1 MKKKLLPILV
11 LTMVEIDT
19 YATTYMIVSQ
29 SDGTIVEYD
38 VKKVVD
44 VTFRSDSVDN
54 GTQNA
59 EKLPC
64 VTMCDNE
71 MAVKT
76 LNVVGINLSK
86 PLKAKFWD
94 GKGHNIIASTEDG
107 SIITWDS
114 FRATIKIPDGVAD
127 NGTIVFE
134 NEAGETETD
143 FIFRD
148 TRNLLITHDDPEYLN
163 LFNQDRPYVEY
174 YDEWNDSTIKMPD
187 KFVEL
192 KESIRKSENTRGD
205 FSVFWNVEGYS
216 AWTYSPNGESN
227 PNGVMPKYPTPFGCF
242 SESIASGE
250 TSFND
255 YVIKFE
261 VYVPKDYPIEGNGL
275 AIGFYDSEGYW
286 QDIRSY
292 CAFWQPS
299 RASFAKDA
307 DGVWQQSAIF
317 SEWHT
322 NDDWMTITIPMDEL
336 RYDFIS
342 RTYYYEAQ
350 NNRVNID
357 GSDYPYAG
365 LGDKENGLPFF
376 DLPQTARLAS
386 QLLGSKVKSIQG
398 IGFVLGE
405 ADQPNKSSRPF
416 IAVDNLRIVPKDN
429 NGAVYPLLKWG
440 QPTRDFYISPI
451 IGSCK

>member
-11 LTMVEIDT
+11 LTMVGIDT

-38 VKKVVD
+38 VEKVVD

-54 GTQNA
+54 GSQNA

-76 LNVVGINLSK
+76 LNVVGINLSE

-107 SIITWDS
+107 SIIIGDP
-114 FRATIKIPDGVAD
+114 FRATIEIPDGVAD

-163 LFNQDRPYVEY
+163 LFNQNRPDVES
-174 YDEWNDSTIKMPD
+174 NDSTIKMPD

-192 KESIRKSENTRGD
+192 KESILKSENTRGD
-205 FSVFWNVEGYS
+205 FSVFWNVDGYT
-216 AWTYSPNGESN
+216 AWSYSPNGDAN
-227 PNGVMPKYPTPFGCF
+227 PNGVKPKYPTPFGCF
-242 SESIASGE
+242 SESIANGE

-261 VYVPKDYPIEGNGL
+261 VYVPGEYPINGNGF
-275 AIGFYDSEGYW
+275 AISFYDDIW
-286 QDIRSY
+286 LDIRQY

-299 RASFAKDA
+299 KASFPKDA
-307 DGVWQQSAIF
+307 DG
-317 SEWHT
+317 EWHSPAT
-322 NDDWMTITIPMDEL
+322 FDNWTSGGDWMTITIPMEEL
-336 RYDFIS
+336 RYNFMLKGYYCSPQTDRVIS
-342 RTYYYEAQ
+342 
-350 NNRVNID
+350 D

-365 LGDKENGLPFF
+365 FGDNDNGLPFF
-376 DLPQTARLAS
+376 DLPENAKLAS
-386 QLLGSKVKSIQG
+386 QLLSSEVESIQNIG
-398 IGFVLGE
+398 IIF
-405 ADQPNKSSRPF
+405 AQTDQPNQSSHPF

-429 NGAVYPLLKWG
+429 NGAVYPMLKWG
-440 QPTRDFYISPI
+440 QSTRDFYINPI

>member
-1 MKKKLLPILV
+1 MKKKLIPILV
-11 LTMVEIDT
+11 STMFGIGSS
-19 YATTYMIVSQ
+19 ATTYMIVKQ
-29 SDGTIVEYD
+29 SDGSSVEYD
-38 VKKVVD
+38 VEKVVE
-44 VTFRSDSVDN
+44 VTFRRDSVAN
-54 GTQNA
+54 GAQNNG
-59 EKLPC
+59 KLPC

-76 LNVVGINLSK
+76 LKVCGMNLSG

-94 GKGHNIIASTEDG
+94 GTGHNIIATTEDG
-107 SIITWDS
+107 SIVVYGQNRAKIT
-114 FRATIKIPDGVAD
+114 IPEGVAD

-134 NEAGETETD
+134 NEFGEAETN

-163 LFNQDRPYVEY
+163 LFNQDRPYEEY
-174 YDEWNDSTIKMPD
+174 YSEWNDSTIKMPD
-187 KFVEL
+187 AFIEL

-205 FSVFWNVEGYS
+205 FSVFWDVEGYS
-216 AWTYSPNGESN
+216 ALTYSPNGESN
-227 PNGVMPKYPTPFGCF
+227 PNGVVPKYPTPFVCF

-307 DGVWQQSAIF
+307 DGVWQQSAFF
-317 SEWHT
+317 SVWHT

-336 RYDFIS
+336 GYDFV
-342 RTYYYEAQ
+342 TKNYYCSAQ
-350 NNRVNID
+350 SDRRIID
-357 GSDYPYAG
+357 GSDDEYVGY
-365 LGDKENGLPFF
+365 GDKQNGLPFF

-405 ADQPNKSSRPF
+405 TDQPNKSSRPF

-440 QPTRDFYISPI
+440 QPTRDFYMAPHY
-451 IGSCK
+451 SCE

>member
-11 LTMVEIDT
+11 LTMVGIDT

-29 SDGTIVEYD
+29 SDGKIVEYD
-38 VKKVVD
+38 VEKVVD

-54 GTQNA
+54 GSQNA

-76 LNVVGINLSK
+76 LNVVGINLSE

-107 SIITWDS
+107 SIIIGDP
-114 FRATIKIPDGVAD
+114 FRATIEIPDGVAD

-163 LFNQDRPYVEY
+163 LFNQNRPDVES
-174 YDEWNDSTIKMPD
+174 NDSTIKMPD

-192 KESIRKSENTRGD
+192 KESILKSENTRGD
-205 FSVFWNVEGYS
+205 FSVFWNVDDFT
-216 AWTYSPNGESN
+216 AWTYSPNGDAN
-227 PNGVMPKYPTPFGCF
+227 PNGVKPKYPTPFGCF
-242 SESIASGE
+242 SESIANGE

-261 VYVPKDYPIEGNGL
+261 VYVPGEYPINGNGF
-275 AIGFYDSEGYW
+275 AIGFYDDIW
-286 QDIRSY
+286 LDIRQY

-299 RASFAKDA
+299 KASFPKDA
-307 DGVWQQSAIF
+307 DG
-317 SEWHT
+317 EWLFPAT
-322 NDDWMTITIPMDEL
+322 FDNWTSGGDWMTITIPMEEL
-336 RYDFIS
+336 RYNFMLKN
-342 RTYYYEAQ
+342 YYYEAQ

-376 DLPQTARLAS
+376 DLQKNAKLAS
-386 QLLGSKVKSIQG
+386 QLLSSEVESIQNIG
-398 IGFVLGE
+398 IIF
-405 ADQPNKSSRPF
+405 AQTDQPNQSSHPF

-429 NGAVYPLLKWG
+429 NGAVYPMLKWG
-440 QPTRDFYISPI
+440 QSTRDFYINPI

>member
-11 LTMVEIDT
+11 LTMVGIDT

-38 VKKVVD
+38 VEKVVD

-54 GTQNA
+54 GSQNA

-76 LNVVGINLSK
+76 LNVVGINLSE

-107 SIITWDS
+107 SIIIGDP
-114 FRATIKIPDGVAD
+114 FRATIEIPDGVAD

-163 LFNQDRPYVEY
+163 LFNQNRPDVES
-174 YDEWNDSTIKMPD
+174 NDSTIKMPD

-192 KESIRKSENTRGD
+192 KESILKSENTRGD
-205 FSVFWNVEGYS
+205 FSVFWNVDGYT
-216 AWTYSPNGESN
+216 AWSYSPNGDAN
-227 PNGVMPKYPTPFGCF
+227 PNGVKPKYPTPFGCF
-242 SESIASGE
+242 SESIANGE

-261 VYVPKDYPIEGNGL
+261 VYVPGEYPINGNGF
-275 AIGFYDSEGYW
+275 AISFYDDIW
-286 QDIRSY
+286 LDIRQY

-299 RASFAKDA
+299 KASFPKDA
-307 DGVWQQSAIF
+307 DG
-317 SEWHT
+317 EWHSPAT
-322 NDDWMTITIPMDEL
+322 FDNWTSGGDWMTITIPMEEL
-336 RYDFIS
+336 RYNFMLKGYYCSPQTDRVIS
-342 RTYYYEAQ
+342 
-350 NNRVNID
+350 D

-365 LGDKENGLPFF
+365 FGNNDNGLPFF
-376 DLPQTARLAS
+376 DLPENAKLAS
-386 QLLGSKVKSIQG
+386 QLLSSEVESIQNIG
-398 IGFVLGE
+398 IIF
-405 ADQPNKSSRPF
+405 AQTDQPNQSSHPF

-429 NGAVYPLLKWG
+429 NGAVYPMLKWG
-440 QPTRDFYISPI
+440 QSTRDFYINPI

>member
-1 MKKKLLPILV
+1 MKKKLIHVLA
-11 LTMVEIDT
+11 LTMFGVGSF
-19 YATTYMIVSQ
+19 ASTYMVIKQ
-29 SDGTIVEYD
+29 SDGSSVEYD
-38 VKKVVD
+38 VEKVVD
-44 VTFRSDSVDN
+44 VTFRNDSVDN
-54 GTQNA
+54 GSQNA
-59 EKLPC
+59 KKIPC

-76 LNVVGINLSK
+76 LNVVGINLSE

-107 SIITWDS
+107 SIIIWDP
-114 FRATIKIPDGVAD
+114 FRATIEIPDGVAN

-163 LFNQDRPYVEY
+163 LFNQNRPDVES
-174 YDEWNDSTIKMPD
+174 NDSTIKMPD

-192 KESIRKSENTRGD
+192 KESILKSENTRGD
-205 FSVFWNVEGYS
+205 FSVFWNVDGYT
-216 AWTYSPNGESN
+216 AWTYSPNGDAN
-227 PNGVMPKYPTPFGCF
+227 PNGVKPKYPTPFGCF
-242 SESIASGE
+242 SESITNGE

-261 VYVPKDYPIEGNGL
+261 VYVPSEYPINGNGFG
-275 AIGFYDSEGYW
+275 IGFYDGECW
-286 QDIRSY
+286 NIRSY

-299 RASFAKDA
+299 KASFPKDV
-307 DGVWQQSAIF
+307 DGVWQYPATF
-317 SEWHT
+317 
-322 NDDWMTITIPMDEL
+322 DDYWTEGGDWLTITVPLEEIK
-336 RYDFIS
+336 YDFAS
-342 RTYYYEAQ
+342 ASYPHCAQ
-350 NNRVNID
+350 DNRVGVDDEKYI
-357 GSDYPYAG
+357 GF
-365 LGDKENGLPFF
+365 GDKENGVAFF
-376 DLPQTARLAS
+376 DQPSISKLAS
-386 QLLGSKVKSIQG
+386 QLLSSEVESIQSIG
-398 IGFVLGE
+398 IVFGQD
-405 ADQPNKSSRPF
+405 DQPNQSSHPF

-429 NGAVYPLLKWG
+429 NGAVYPMLKWG

>member
-1 MKKKLLPILV
+1 MKKKLIHVLA
-11 LTMVEIDT
+11 LTMFGVGSF
-19 YATTYMIVSQ
+19 ASTYMVIKQ
-29 SDGTIVEYD
+29 SDGSSVEYD
-38 VKKVVD
+38 VENVVD
-44 VTFRSDSVDN
+44 VTFRRDSVDN
-54 GTQNA
+54 GSQNA
-59 EKLPC
+59 KKLPC

-76 LNVVGINLSK
+76 LNVVGINLSE

-94 GKGHNIIASTEDG
+94 GTGHNIIATTEDG
-107 SIITWDS
+107 SIVVYDQNRAKIT
-114 FRATIKIPDGVAD
+114 IPEGVAD

-134 NEAGETETD
+134 NEFGEAETN

-174 YDEWNDSTIKMPD
+174 YDEWNDSTIKMSD
-187 KFVEL
+187 AFIEL

-216 AWTYSPNGESN
+216 ALTYF
-227 PNGVMPKYPTPFGCF
+227 PNGVVPKYPTPFGCF

-261 VYVPKDYPIEGNGL
+261 VYVPSEYPINGNGFG
-275 AIGFYDSEGYW
+275 IGFYDGECW
-286 QDIRSY
+286 NIRSY

-299 RASFAKDA
+299 KASFRKDD
-307 DGVWQQSAIF
+307 DGVWKSPATF
-317 SEWHT
+317 DDWTSGG
-322 NDDWMTITIPMDEL
+322 DWMTITIPMEEL
-336 RYDFIS
+336 RYNFATQS
-342 RTYYYEAQ
+342 YYCSPQTDRRLINDPDMEYH
-350 NNRVNID
+350 
-357 GSDYPYAG
+357 GF
-365 LGDKENGLPFF
+365 GDVQNGLPFF
-376 DLPQTARLAS
+376 DLPQNAKFAS

-405 ADQPNKSSRPF
+405 TDQPNKSSRPF

-440 QPTRDFYISPI
+440 QPTRDFYMAPHY
-451 IGSCK
+451 SCE

>member
-1 MKKKLLPILV
+1 MKKKLIHVLA
-11 LTMVEIDT
+11 LTMFGVGSF
-19 YATTYMIVSQ
+19 ASTYMVIKQ
-29 SDGTIVEYD
+29 SDGSSVEYD
-38 VKKVVD
+38 VEHVVD
-44 VTFRSDSVDN
+44 VTFRRDSVDN
-54 GTQNA
+54 GSQNA
-59 EKLPC
+59 KKLPC

-76 LNVVGINLSK
+76 LNIVGVNLSK

-94 GKGHNIIASTEDG
+94 GTGHNIIATTEDG
-107 SIITWDS
+107 SIVVYDQNRAKIT
-114 FRATIKIPDGVAD
+114 IPEGVAD

-134 NEAGETETD
+134 NEFGEAETN

-163 LFNQDRPYVEY
+163 LFNQDRPREEY
-174 YDEWNDSTIKMPD
+174 YSEWNDSTIKMPD
-187 KFVEL
+187 AFIEL

-205 FSVFWNVEGYS
+205 FSVFWDVDGYS
-216 AWTYSPNGESN
+216 ALTYSPNGESN
-227 PNGVMPKYPTPFGCF
+227 PKGVMPKYPTPFGCF

-275 AIGFYDSEGYW
+275 AIGFYDSDVQW
-286 QDIRSY
+286 NFIRSY

-299 RASFAKDA
+299 KADFAKDA
-307 DGVWQQSAIF
+307 DGVWQNSASF
-317 SEWHT
+317 DYWTSF
-322 NDDWMTITIPMDEL
+322 DDWMTITIPMDEL
-336 RYDFIS
+336 RFDFLS
-342 RTYYYEAQ
+342 KNYYCAPQ
-350 NNRVNID
+350 TDRRIID
-357 GSDYPYAG
+357 SLDEEYVGY
-365 LGDKENGLPFF
+365 GDKENGLPFF
-376 DLPQTARLAS
+376 DLPQNAKFAS

-405 ADQPNKSSRPF
+405 TDQPNKSSRPF

-429 NGAVYPLLKWG
+429 NGAVYPMLKWG